1 MEPEDFGPQQDR
13 YEAWVWFG
21 GTDVCV
27 IGTHF
32 AADPAVGAPAGW
44 RIEEAYSSDG
54 ADVTRDLYADDHAMD
69 GAETALEN
77 SRSGLFS

>member
-1 MEPEDFGPQQDR
+1 MEPEDFGPQQNR
-13 YEAWVWFG
+13 FEAWVWFG

-32 AADPAVGAPAGW
+32 DADHAVGAPAGW
-44 RIEEAYSSDG
+44 RIEEAYSIDG

>member
-44 RIEEAYSSDG
+44 RIEEAHSIDG
-54 ADVTRDLYADDHAMD
+54 DVTPAICTRTTTRW
-69 GAETALEN
+69 TALRPRLEN
-77 SRSGLFS
+77 SRWGLFS